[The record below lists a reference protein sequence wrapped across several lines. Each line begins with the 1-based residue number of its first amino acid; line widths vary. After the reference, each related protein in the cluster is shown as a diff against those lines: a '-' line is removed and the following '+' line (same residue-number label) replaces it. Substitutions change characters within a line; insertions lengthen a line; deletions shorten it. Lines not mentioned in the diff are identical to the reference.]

1 MKKYP
6 INEDTSMIYNKWV
19 SGIAKRELQPEVI
32 TVADIINRF
41 RNNQQP
47 KRILPYPLSNILD
60 FLGEIF
66 VQCANLRG
74 LLNQSFKNP
83 VIKENSEKIKA
94 VRNLNEKLD
103 KIQNIIFSCTEE
115 LDEIVENK

>member
-1 MKKYP
+1 MKNYP

-19 SGIAKRELQPEVI
+19 SGIAKREFQPEVI

-41 RNNQQP
+41 RNNQQA
-47 KRILPYPLSNILD
+47 KKILPYPLNNILD

-83 VIKENSEKIKA
+83 VIKETSEKIKA
-94 VRNLNEKLD
+94 IRSLNEKLD